1 MGTRHA
7 NNAALLV
14 TRMLGLRNEDSLTP
28 VVVEPDAP
36 LWAKLAFTDSD
47 GRRWKKLDVRA
58 LLADEGFMDIGA

>member
-28 VVVEPDAP
+28 LSSSRMHLVGKAG
-36 LWAKLAFTDSD
+36 FTDSD
-47 GRRWKKLDVRA
+47 GRRWKKLIVRA